1 MELLQT
7 LATLASDPL
16 ASLVDTAFLG
26 HYGSIQLAASGV
38 ALSVHGVFTKLLNMP
53 LLSVTTSTVA
63 TAMGEKGGVDG
74 EAASVAA
81 SASLLLGLTAGI
93 IQAGR
98 RADGGRA
105 IGCPTTLLLLVSQGV
120 FRGLGDTRTPL
131 YATLAC
137 NLLNIIL
144 NPLLIFGCK
153 MGVVGSAL
161 GTLIAQTIGAA
172 VLVVALQRK
181 VRLKLAGDAA
191 LDSLKKFVAPT
202 GWLTLRTM
210 SISGAFAFA
219 TSVAARTDSIHTATH
234 QVCLQI
240 WLAASLLADA
250 LAVAAQS
257 LIARYLS
264 SNNQQAA
271 QDVTKRSFG
280 FPGFDSYSHQGFRE
294 THSQGFTDQSFFEPA
309 PLLEQPGQSYAE
321 NLELPLEHLEDCPL
335 ARIERYIAN
344 WMAEESL
351 SQATSDHP
359 SQSSSSLIAQAS
371 SSQAVR
377 NARVYQIMLV
387 AHELVLEGR
396 KATQR
401 DIWYRL
407 QHTTMFGSRD
417 CSALSSFSFQT
428 TACCIVIVEKDAIFQ
443 RLAEDHFFDM
453 VPSILLTAKGMPDMA
468 TRAAAHAICSAFPHL
483 PVVSIVDWNPSGAT
497 IAGVYKWGCNH
508 NHLHGARFAL
518 PHLQWFGLRSSML
531 EYAPED
537 SFLPMSSRDLALVR
551 NLRLGQMQHEPSWL
565 DELDMMESSGV
576 KAEIE
581 ALYSVTGLQGFSVM
595 LADCLLSFL
604 AYDAL

>member
-1 MELLQT
+1 MQ
-7 LATLASDPL
+7 
-16 ASLVDTAFLG
+16 
-26 HYGSIQLAASGV
+26 
-38 ALSVHGVFTKLLNMP
+38 
-53 LLSVTTSTVA
+53 
-63 TAMGEKGGVDG
+63 
-74 EAASVAA
+74 
-81 SASLLLGLTAGI
+81 
-93 IQAGR
+93 
-98 RADGGRA
+98 
-105 IGCPTTLLLLVSQGV
+105 
-120 FRGLGDTRTPL
+120 
-131 YATLAC
+131 
-137 NLLNIIL
+137 
-144 NPLLIFGCK
+144 
-153 MGVVGSAL
+153 
-161 GTLIAQTIGAA
+161 
-172 VLVVALQRK
+172 
-181 VRLKLAGDAA
+181 
-191 LDSLKKFVAPT
+191 
-202 GWLTLRTM
+202 
-210 SISGAFAFA
+210 
-219 TSVAARTDSIHTATH
+219 
-234 QVCLQI
+234 
-240 WLAASLLADA
+240 
-250 LAVAAQS
+250 
-257 LIARYLS
+257 
-264 SNNQQAA
+264 
-271 QDVTKRSFG
+271 SFG

-407 QHTTMFGSRD
+407 QHTTMFGSSTDVNNAIRDAANALELAREDLNIICSSRGALAGQLLLQSGPQHAWIDCTSQTYAIPGD